1 MQESNNEN
9 KIYVGNLEYSTTEDE
24 LREAF
29 SQKGVEI
36 KEVRIVK
43 DKFTGRSKG
52 FGFAQVDSQEEM
64 DKAISS
70 MDGQDLKG
78 RKLRVSKARERKLR
92 RDFRP
97 RRFENRSF

>member
-9 KIYVGNLEYSTTEDE
+9 KIYVGNLEYSTTEEE
-24 LREAF
+24 LKEAF
-29 SQKGVEI
+29 SQKGVEV

-64 DKAISS
+64 EKAISS

-78 RKLRVSKARERKLR
+78 RKLRVSKARERKPR

-97 RRFENRSF
+97 RRFENRNF